1 MIFSLRGIPTRVDPF
16 FIVLECGGVGYG
28 ARIPGNVYEAIVSG
42 CFDTGAK
49 EFTLVTRS
57 VYSEDNAQLFG
68 FLHEQDAALFDFIRS
83 LNGFGPQ
90 AAMNLIST
98 IGGAEL
104 LAALRAQDSVA
115 LTKVPG
121 VGKTKADKLC
131 FEANAKKARLEKL
144 AAPAVTGAKQP
155 AAQQTD
161 DLLAQALL
169 SLGYSAKEIQAA
181 SDKLKKVADKPATVS
196 RENLQEWIRLYLR
209 NI

>member
-1 MIFSLRGIPTRVDPF
+1 MIFSLRGIPTRVEPF
-16 FIVLECGGVGYG
+16 FVVLECGGVGYG
-28 ARIPGNVYEAIVSG
+28 ARIPGNVYEAIVAG
-42 CFDTGAK
+42 GYDTGAK
-49 EFTLVTRS
+49 EFALITRS

-68 FLHEQDAALFDFIRS
+68 FLNEHDAALFDFIRS

-98 IGGAEL
+98 IGGVEL
-104 LAALRAQDSVA
+104 LAALRAQDAAA

-131 FEANAKKARLEKL
+131 FEANAKKARLDKL
-144 AAPAVTGAKQP
+144 AASGTAGGKQVSIQP
-155 AAQQTD
+155 TD
-161 DLLAQALL
+161 DLLAQALI
-169 SLGYSAKEIQAA
+169 SLGYSVKEIQAA
-181 SDKLKKVADKPATVS
+181 SDKLKKVADKPAAVS

>member
-16 FIVLECGGVGYG
+16 FIVLDCSGVGYG

-42 CFDTGAK
+42 GYDTGAK
-49 EFTLVTRS
+49 EFKLITRS

-68 FLHEQDAALFDFIRS
+68 FLNEHDAALFDFIRS

-104 LAALRAQDSVA
+104 LSALRAQDAAA

-144 AAPAVTGAKQP
+144 GISAAAGGKQTAP
-155 AAQQTD
+155 QPTD
-161 DLLAQALL
+161 DLLVQALV
-169 SLGYSAKEIQAA
+169 SLGYSAKEIQTA
-181 SDKLKKVADKPATVS
+181 SDKLKKVADKPAAVS

-209 NI
+209 SI